1 MITLVAYHHGNLR
14 QALIDAAVKLVQE
27 RGPEAVSVREV
38 ARLAGVSSGAPFR
51 HFEDKV
57 DLMAAVAEDGIVK
70 LMETTARA
78 VAAESDP
85 ASRFRAMGV
94 AYVRFAVENPGH
106 FRVVHKPEYME
117 RSQFVRDANNN
128 GIAMARMLIVE
139 AQQAGSMR
147 GGDPEAVLIAAQAM
161 MYGLARMVVDGLFE
175 TQGISADRA
184 IEMAELVTDQLGR
197 GFRPPG

>member
-1 MITLVAYHHGNLR
+1 MTSAIATIANDGVFIPPRVVLGLR
-14 QALIDAAVKLVQE
+14 DVDGRLNRFDP
-27 RGPEAVSVREV
+27 PEHRRAVSSRTAAEV
-38 ARLAGVSSGAPFR
+38 AVMLERVIINGTGSLARVPGYRLAGKSGTAQ
-51 HFEDKV
+51 K
-57 DLMAAVAEDGIVK
+57 IVNGTYS
-70 LMETTARA
+70 TTNTTVTVTSEGTYRW
-78 VAAESDP
+78 
-85 ASRFRAMGV
+85 F
-94 AYVRFAVENPGH
+94 VEYSG
-106 FRVVHKPEYME
+106 
-117 RSQFVRDANNN
+117 DANNN